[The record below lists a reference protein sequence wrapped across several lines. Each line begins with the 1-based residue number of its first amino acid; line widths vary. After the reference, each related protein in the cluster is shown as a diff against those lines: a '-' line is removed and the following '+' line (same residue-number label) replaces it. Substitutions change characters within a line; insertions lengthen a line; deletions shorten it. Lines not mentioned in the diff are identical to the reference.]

1 MTTLFISDLH
11 LDLAR
16 PGIVEILDRFIAN
29 EAIYADALY
38 ILGDLFEAWIGDD
51 PEDEIGQRFIAA
63 MKPMREARRP
73 CFYMHGNRDFLLG
86 ERFAKAAG
94 MTLLPDPSVVDLYGV
109 PTLLMHGDSLCI
121 DDAPYQAFRK
131 LSRSPDW
138 QRQFMA
144 RTRAERQAF
153 AEQAR
158 KESQRYTTAGE
169 NTGLMDVNQQAVAA
183 AMHAAG
189 VKRMIHGHTHR
200 PAVHTFELD
209 GQTAERIVLGDWY
222 DAGSMLKVESGSL
235 RLSALDHRASN

>member
-16 PGIVEILDRFIAN
+16 PDIIEILERFIAN

-51 PEDEIGQRFIAA
+51 SEDETGQRFIAA

-109 PTLLMHGDSLCI
+109 PTLLMHGDSLCV
-121 DDAPYQAFRK
+121 DDTAYQAFRTQ
-131 LSRSPDW
+131 SRSPGW
-138 QRQFMA
+138 QRPFLA

-158 KESQRYTTAGE
+158 KESQRHTAAE
-169 NTGLMDVNQQAVAA
+169 QNAAIMDVNADAVVNALNR
-183 AMHAAG
+183 AG
-189 VKRMIHGHTHR
+189 VRRLIHGHTHR
-200 PAVHTFELD
+200 PAIHALD
-209 GQTAERIVLGDWY
+209 IDGKPAHRIVLSDWFQSGEVLRVSQ
-222 DAGSMLKVESGSL
+222 DGTES
-235 RLSALDHRASN
+235 RLFLEKLH